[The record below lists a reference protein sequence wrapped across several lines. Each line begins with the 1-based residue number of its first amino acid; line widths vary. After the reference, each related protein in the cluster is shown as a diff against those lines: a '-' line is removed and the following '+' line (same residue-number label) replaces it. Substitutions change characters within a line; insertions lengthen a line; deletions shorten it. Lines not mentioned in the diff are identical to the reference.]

1 MLVGG
6 VPIDDRLLRELA
18 RIVPPTLARRVDT
31 ALLYRAKVLGL
42 TIAERETILAALVD
56 APADLANLRG
66 VLLREHA
73 WRQREGLS

>member
-18 RIVPPTLARRVDT
+18 RIVPRTLARRVDA

-42 TIAERETILAALVD
+42 TVAERETILAALED
-56 APADLANLRG
+56 APADLAELRDA
-66 VLLREHA
+66 LLRERQ
-73 WRQREGLS
+73 WRRVEGL

>member
-31 ALLYRAKVLGL
+31 ALLYRAKVLRI
-42 TIAERETILAALVD
+42 TVAEREIILAALED
-56 APADLANLRG
+56 APADLAELRG
-66 VLLREHA
+66 VLLRELE
-73 WRQREGLS
+73 WRRPEGL

>member
-18 RIVPPTLARRVDT
+18 RIVPQRLRGGLIQHSCTAR
-31 ALLYRAKVLGL
+31 KCWG

-56 APADLANLRG
+56 APVDLANLRG